1 MTVCEEEE
9 EEEEQSIIQS
19 KCHKDDVNGDVDD
32 DVDDQQD
39 GDDHDDESSQNS
51 MGSADEALLEMLGLC
66 SLKDVGGTVVTT
78 DDDDDDDADEHNN
91 TPDHAIPYYP
101 PRLIMP
107 EKISQVMLTIQ
118 REYEEQ
124 SVCVFPSEFS
134 ISAEYMRRMT
144 EELVW
149 GGPSVQADRTYETIQ
164 VWKDGAVEE
173 RRTLTRLENFVD
185 GHRGWNELCH
195 GYLRRVLSAALGTEM
210 VLYKEKLN
218 LKPPGGSGFA
228 PHLDSPSLRVALGP
242 DDGPQ
247 TFCTVMVA
255 IDDQTSRNG
264 CLRICRG
271 PWTEHNACTVVRP
284 EAEGNPDAG
293 GRAGA
298 IPPDVAESL
307 QFDDLVCRGG
317 TVVAFNGWAPH
328 RSAANVSPFPRRA
341 VFLTYNPKSEGEF
354 HKTYYQRMELLRNEW
369 REKVGRANRGERCT
383 QDEELES
390 NALATI
396 PKI

>member
-1 MTVCEEEE
+1 MTAYEEEE
-9 EEEEQSIIQS
+9 KQSIIRS
-19 KCHKDDVNGDVDD
+19 KCEDKGVVDEHDDDNDDNDVN
-32 DVDDQQD
+32 
-39 GDDHDDESSQNS
+39 DDESSQN
-51 MGSADEALLEMLGLC
+51 SADEALLEMLGLNKT
-66 SLKDVGGTVVTT
+66 SLKDVGKTVIISDDYDDEDDTNTSSSNNDKSSRNPYPKMIAENLLKTT
-78 DDDDDDDADEHNN
+78 
-91 TPDHAIPYYP
+91 T
-101 PRLIMP
+101 LQ
-107 EKISQVMLTIQ
+107 K
-118 REYEEQ
+118 EYEEQ
-124 SVCVFPSEFS
+124 SVCIFPSEFS
-134 ISAEYMRRMT
+134 ISSEYMRRIT
-144 EELVW
+144 DELVW
-149 GGPSVQADRTYETIQ
+149 GGPSVQVDRSYETIK
-164 VWKDGAVEE
+164 VWKAGEIEE

-185 GHRGWNELCH
+185 NHQGWNDLCH
-195 GYLRRVLSAALGTEM
+195 GYIRQILSVVLGTEM

-242 DDGPQ
+242 DGPQ

-264 CLRICRG
+264 CLRICKG
-271 PWTEHNACTVVRP
+271 PWTEHNACTVIQP
-284 EAEGNPDAG
+284 EQDGNPDAG

-307 QFDDLVCRGG
+307 QFDDLICRGG

-354 HKTYYQRMELLRNEW
+354 HTTYYKRMEQLRNEW
-369 REKVGRANRGERCT
+369 REKAGLANREQSI
-383 QDEELES
+383 QDEKLEID
-390 NALATI
+390 ALSTI